1 MIGGIKM
8 KEDIKGIEKLLK
20 KNNDIYIF
28 ANPHGYAIKGTYID
42 ILSCMC
48 ALIRYIRE
56 QGIEEAEI
64 RRALELAMLDEKTLK
79 EKVLK
84 IIDEADEDELLE
96 LFESFL
102 GHIN

>member
-1 MIGGIKM
+1 M
-8 KEDIKGIEKLLK
+8 KEDIKRIEGLLK

-28 ANPHGYAIKGTYID
+28 ANPHGYGIKGTYID
-42 ILSCMC
+42 ILSCLSS
-48 ALIRYIRE
+48 LIRYIRE

-64 RRALELAMLDEKTLK
+64 RRALEIAMLDEKALK

-84 IIDEADEDELLE
+84 IIDEADEDEILE
-96 LFESFL
+96 MFESLL

>member
-1 MIGGIKM
+1 M
-8 KEDIKGIEKLLK
+8 KEDIKRIEDLLK

-42 ILSCMC
+42 ILSCL
-48 ALIRYIRE
+48 ATLIRYIRE

-64 RRALELAMLDEKTLK
+64 RRVLEIAMLDEKTLK

-84 IIDEADEDELLE
+84 LIDEADADEILE
-96 LFESFL
+96 MFESFL